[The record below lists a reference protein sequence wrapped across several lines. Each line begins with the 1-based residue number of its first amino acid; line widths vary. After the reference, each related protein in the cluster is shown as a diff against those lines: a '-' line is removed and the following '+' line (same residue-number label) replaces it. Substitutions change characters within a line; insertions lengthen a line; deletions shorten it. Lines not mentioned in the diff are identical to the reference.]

1 MKIAFCIPGKE
12 FTGWFLEN
20 WTELTQTLT
29 SSPYIENLD
38 SVIDWKL
45 FRNYHPIINKTRT
58 EVYLRAKTLNPD
70 YYMWIDSDQVFKS
83 EDFYSLISR
92 DLDIISGVYYRSTG
106 DFYNKPEKFACS
118 MLDGPTL
125 RMKDIVSKESPIEI
139 HANGMGFML
148 VKSEVFRILNQPFM
162 PENEKQWEGE
172 DFTFQEKARKKGFK
186 SYIDP
191 KVIIGHEKKFIM

>member
-1 MKIAFCIPGKE
+1 MNYRIAFCLPGRE
-12 FTGWFLEN
+12 FSDKFLESWSNLIASLPPN
-20 WTELTQTLT
+20 WEWYQVIGYVPNVFYSRQKL
-29 SSPYIENLD
+29 LD
-38 SVIDWKL
+38 
-45 FRNYHPIINKTRT
+45 
-58 EVYLRAKTLNPD
+58 RAKILDPTH
-70 YYMWIDSDQVFKS
+70 YMWIDSDQVFKS

-139 HANGMGFML
+139 HVNGMGFML

>member
-1 MKIAFCIPGKE
+1 MNYRIAFCLPGRE
-12 FTGWFLEN
+12 FSDKFLESWSNLIASLPPN
-20 WTELTQTLT
+20 WEWYQVIGYVPNVFYSRQKL
-29 SSPYIENLD
+29 LD
-38 SVIDWKL
+38 
-45 FRNYHPIINKTRT
+45 
-58 EVYLRAKTLNPD
+58 RAKILDPTH
-70 YYMWIDSDQVFKS
+70 YMWIDSDQVFKS

>member
-1 MKIAFCIPGKE
+1 MNYRIAFCLPGRE
-12 FTGWFLEN
+12 FSDKFLESWSNLIASLPPN
-20 WTELTQTLT
+20 WEWYQVIGYVPNVFYSRQKL
-29 SSPYIENLD
+29 LD
-38 SVIDWKL
+38 
-45 FRNYHPIINKTRT
+45 
-58 EVYLRAKTLNPD
+58 RANILDPTH
-70 YYMWIDSDQVFKS
+70 YMWIDSDQVFKS

-92 DLDIISGVYYRSTG
+92 DLDIISGVDYRSTG
-106 DFYNKPEKFACS
+106 DFYNTPEKFACS

-172 DFTFQEKARKKGFK
+172 DFTFQEKARKNGFK